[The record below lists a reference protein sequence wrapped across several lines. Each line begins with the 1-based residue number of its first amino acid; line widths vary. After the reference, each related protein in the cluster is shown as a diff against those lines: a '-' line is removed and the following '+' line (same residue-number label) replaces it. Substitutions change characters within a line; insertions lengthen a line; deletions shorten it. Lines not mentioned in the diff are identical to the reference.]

1 MTRRQDAPSNAIERH
16 TGDDDG
22 DDIDGDNGNDEDD
35 ATDLGEIRLQCPR
48 SEVAALVAGKHIPLP
63 GMITNLQSATARQKP
78 NPAARD
84 ARDVEVRRVFG
95 RRVQQVNLG
104 SDTPRAAAAV
114 IAAVAVQLQ
123 ELGAT
128 THALVCKCR
137 RRVHKQQLARG
148 GGISIS
154 ISISTF
160 ARLFILC
167 WSGKDGKRRD
177 IAATTTSFA

>member
-1 MTRRQDAPSNAIERH
+1 M
-16 TGDDDG
+16 
-22 DDIDGDNGNDEDD
+22 
-35 ATDLGEIRLQCPR
+35 
-48 SEVAALVAGKHIPLP
+48 
-63 GMITNLQSATARQKP
+63 
-78 NPAARD
+78 
-84 ARDVEVRRVFG
+84 
-95 RRVQQVNLG
+95 QQVNLG

-148 GGISIS
+148 GGISIG
-154 ISISTF
+154 ISTF
-160 ARLFILC
+160 AGLFILC